1 LQISAFSVK
10 LIKGNMDLI
19 SICSIHLKFKD
30 EVYFIYMLNM
40 IFFFFLCTTYPGCGS
55 VVPSKPCKGLH

>member
-1 LQISAFSVK
+1 VK

-30 EVYFIYMLNM
+30 EVYFIHVLNM
-40 IFFFFLCTTYPGCGS
+40 IFFFFVDNLPRLWICSSQQTLQGTALGENI
-55 VVPSKPCKGLH
+55 